1 MSQLSV
7 NVFMEKNNENKGQVI
22 INSLLC
28 DYIAYGKFNNFD
40 LSSGEL
46 SKKDRDAKS
55 DFLFQKTQ
63 KFIQKGYLIEEDIRR
78 SIENIVNPAM
88 ILLDLLK
95 YCLMEKNIRLDYSIK
110 YDSLIIEGVKLIKFK
125 ETEKS
130 KAFSEPDL
138 KIIFTLQNDKMI
150 VSHVING
157 EKTEFKKIC
166 IRDKDWKEQSVH
178 SINETLNEIAL
189 KSEGLLQEYFEET
202 AQEVIKSIKKL
213 TKKDSGITYKI
224 TSDFNYD
231 SLVNNKFP
239 ILLILND
246 DAFDISDIK
255 EPVKVSSYY
264 TPLKSFIEKQKIKQS
279 LSKNLQEISDKSVKK
294 RI

>member
-7 NVFMEKNNENKGQVI
+7 NVFMEKNDENKGQVL

-46 SKKDRDAKS
+46 SKKDRGAES
-55 DFLFQKTQ
+55 NFLFEKTK
-63 KFIQKGYLIEEDIRR
+63 KFIQEGYLIEDDIRR
-78 SIENIVNPAM
+78 TIESIVNPAM

-95 YCLMEKNIRLDYSIK
+95 YCAMEKNLFLDYSIK

-125 ETEKS
+125 ETEKA
-130 KAFSEPDL
+130 KEFSEPDV
-138 KIIFTLQNDKMI
+138 KIAFTLQNDNMI

-157 EKTEFKKIC
+157 ENTEFKKIC
-166 IRDKDWKEQSVH
+166 IRDKEWKEQSFD
-178 SINETLNEIAL
+178 SIKETLNEIAL
-189 KSEGLLQEYFEET
+189 KSEGLLQGYFEET
-202 AQEVIKSIKKL
+202 AGKVIKAIKKL

-224 TSDFNYD
+224 TSNFNYD
-231 SLVNNKFP
+231 SLLDNKFP
-239 ILLILND
+239 ILLILHD
-246 DAFDISDIK
+246 DVFDISNVKD
-255 EPVKVSSYY
+255 PVNASPYY
-264 TPLKSFIEKQKIKQS
+264 TQVKSFIEKQKIKQS
-279 LSKNLQEISDKSVKK
+279 LSQNSQEISDKGVKK